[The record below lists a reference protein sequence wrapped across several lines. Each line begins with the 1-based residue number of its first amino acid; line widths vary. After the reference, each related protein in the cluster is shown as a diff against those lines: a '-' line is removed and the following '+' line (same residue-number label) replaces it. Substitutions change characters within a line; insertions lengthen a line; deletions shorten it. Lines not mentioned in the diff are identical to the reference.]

1 MAKVGT
7 ARQRSQLDTETLT
20 IEEQIRLRA
29 HEIWVERGVESGSEL
44 DDWLQA
50 EEEVRSAQG
59 IGQGPIYTPG
69 SVSQP
74 IGCLNYALGANNSG

>member
-7 ARQRSQLDTETLT
+7 ARQRSQLDTDPLT

-29 HEIWVERGVESGSEL
+29 HEIWVERGGESGSEL

-50 EEEVRSAQG
+50 EEEVRCAQG
-59 IGQGPIYTPG
+59 IG
-69 SVSQP
+69 
-74 IGCLNYALGANNSG
+74 